1 MDLVK
6 ATGVF
11 VVRASVFLAE
21 VKYFAISLQSK
32 ENNNLYLRL
41 KIFCLELIITVV
53 GDKFVTEVTEI
64 KLNILK
70 VLTSLKSPF

>member
-1 MDLVK
+1 MK

-11 VVRASVFLAE
+11 VVRASVFL
-21 VKYFAISLQSK
+21 VGIKYFAISLQSK

>member
-11 VVRASVFLAE
+11 VVRASVFLAGD
-21 VKYFAISLQSK
+21 KYFAISLQSK
-32 ENNNLYLRL
+32 ENNDLYLRL

-64 KLNILK
+64 TLNIR
-70 VLTSLKSPF
+70 

>member
-1 MDLVK
+1 MGLGGGSCEGHWGIRGTRKCQFLV
-6 ATGVF
+6 GI
-11 VVRASVFLAE
+11 
-21 VKYFAISLQSK
+21 KYFAISLQSK

-64 KLNILK
+64 KLNIL
-70 VLTSLKSPF
+70 

>member
-11 VVRASVFLAE
+11 VVRASVFL
-21 VKYFAISLQSK
+21 VGIKYFAISLQSK